1 MKGGK
6 TFRIKFPSVL
16 VTVKHSKNVVT
27 LNIRIALYENRRV
40 GPTGSPVRGI
50 IERPDFFL
58 PGPSSS
64 ERQMMSSSEEY
75 RRFFWA
81 DFGLGLGLGLALP
94 LPRAPGTEF

>member
-1 MKGGK
+1 MHESEFSIFEELPDWLNWQIAVT
-6 TFRIKFPSVL
+6 TFE
-16 VTVKHSKNVVT
+16 
-27 LNIRIALYENRRV
+27 IRRL

-94 LPRAPGTEF
+94 LPRAPGTDF